1 MSRIEELV
9 ERLCPDGVKF
19 ESVDMLA
26 EVGTG
31 NSDRKDAVEGG
42 PYPFYVRSQKP
53 IAIDTYQFDD
63 VSIII
68 PGEGGIGDIFH
79 ITHGKYALHQ
89 RAYRIH
95 FTSADIDTQFAYYYF
110 SSHFKSFIMSRA
122 VSATVTSIRKP
133 MILKFQIPLPPLV
146 VQQEI
151 IKILDTFTDLEAELE
166 AELEARRAQYEYY
179 RDQLLSFNETPPPD
193 QVGHVE

>member
-1 MSRIEELV
+1 MSRVEELV

-42 PYPFYVRSQKP
+42 PCPFYVRSQKP

-146 VQQEI
+146 VQHEI
-151 IKILDTFTDLEAELE
+151 VKILDTFTNLEAELEADLE
-166 AELEARRAQYEYY
+166 AELEARRAQ
-179 RDQLLSFNETPPPD
+179 
-193 QVGHVE
+193 